1 MKAYLSVLW
10 LPVAAFSL
18 ELFINSFWI
27 FWLNGS
33 NEFKNDLFSLSQNLF
48 KFSFLFFFLHKGRG
62 PLTLES
68 KYFVSVFVKNIQ
80 NWVKVAKIGQKLS
93 LCRFLK
99 ICLVDFPDFCSMK
112 KKDDKCSKITACMLA
127 FVEYSCLP
135 KAGK

>member
-33 NEFKNDLFSLSQNLF
+33 NEFKNDLFSLSENLF
-48 KFSFLFFFLHKGRG
+48 KFSLFFFFLHKGRG

-80 NWVKVAKIGQKLS
+80 NWVKAAKIGQKLS
-93 LCRFLK
+93 SCRFLK
-99 ICLVDFPDFCSMK
+99 ICIVDFPDFCSMK
-112 KKDDKCSKITACMLA
+112 IKDDKCSKTLYVGLCWVFL
-127 FVEYSCLP
+127 FT
-135 KAGK
+135 